1 MTTST
6 HPTRRA
12 LVRKMRAAQVP
23 LRAIAATLGISVGAV
38 CREVYE
44 PRSRVTP
51 TKRSVIRHIPVIGWA
66 GSHSC
71 YSVPVS
77 LPRVSILENAHA

>member
-1 MTTST
+1 MTATT
-6 HPTRRA
+6 QPTRRA

-23 LRAIAATLGISVGAV
+23 LRAIAATLGISFSAA
-38 CREVYE
+38 CREVYV
-44 PRSRVTP
+44 PRGRVTP
-51 TKRSVIRHIPVIGWA
+51 TAKSVVRHIPVIGWA

-77 LPRVSILENAHA
+77 LPRVSILESAHA

>member
-1 MTTST
+1 MTSSQKE
-6 HPTRRA
+6 

-38 CREVYE
+38 CSEVYE

-51 TKRSVIRHIPVIGWA
+51 TAKSVVRHIPVIGWA

-77 LPRVSILENAHA
+77 LPRVSILEGAHA

>member
-1 MTTST
+1 MTSSQKE
-6 HPTRRA
+6 

-51 TKRSVIRHIPVIGWA
+51 TARSVVRHIPIIGWA

-77 LPRVSILENAHA
+77 LPRVSILENAHAA

>member
-1 MTTST
+1 MSQ
-6 HPTRRA
+6 PTRKE

-23 LRAIAATLGISVGAV
+23 LRAIAATLGISIGAV
-38 CREVYE
+38 CRDVYM

-71 YSVPVS
+71 YSVTVS
-77 LPRVSILENAHA
+77 LPRVSMLEVAYAH